1 MKHTTEHG
9 LILHLET
16 PEQWWNYFIIT
27 ITDMIVLRS
36 SFDTWYVY
44 ILLRVYLQTVK
55 LIKPSK
61 RQIIGLLKEEHN
73 AV

>member
-44 ILLRVYLQTVK
+44 ILLRVCCIY
-55 LIKPSK
+55 K
-61 RQIIGLLKEEHN
+61 RSN
-73 AV
+73 